1 MKLKNYI
8 LLFLS
13 FIIAIPLQG
22 ETLAWQK
29 DIPDAT
35 NVRSMSIPGAHDAAT
50 GHGFSGWSAIG
61 SLASGKTQSKKLD
74 ALFDAGVRAFD
85 LRPTH
90 KAESDGKL
98 HIYHGILKTNVTMKE
113 ALNILKDKLVA
124 NPTEFVIIVVRHE
137 NDRDDN
143 GAAWP
148 GAMTDLLAGY
158 EDYLVKFTPSLNVGA
173 ARGKMLVLTRDAF
186 DSEYAGLIERWTH
199 SDNFDEQQN
208 AQISL
213 GRNRSTLVVQDYYE
227 CESNDRKTATIQNVF
242 DYAINN
248 TDESSWVINHTSG
261 YVGNIGTETAVK
273 NLAQVTN
280 QCMVNLLAQKS
291 VDGRTGIVLMD
302 FAADSEYDKGL
313 VEAIINNNEYLKTPP
328 ISAVETISENDS
340 SADGYIYNIYGV
352 VVGEG
357 DDALS
362 TLPAGIYIKNNK
374 KILVK

>member
-1 MKLKNYI
+1 M
-8 LLFLS
+8 
-13 FIIAIPLQG
+13 QG

-35 NVRSMSIPGAHDAAT
+35 TVRSMSIPGAHDAAT
-50 GHGFSGWSAIG
+50 GHGFSGFSAIG
-61 SLASGKTQSKKLD
+61 SLVSGKTQSKKLD

-90 KAESDGKL
+90 KSKSDGKL

-124 NPTEFVIIVVRHE
+124 NPTEFVVIVMRHE
-137 NDRDDN
+137 SDSDDD

-148 GAMTDLLAGY
+148 GAMKDLLAGY

-227 CESNDRKTATIQNVF
+227 CESNDRKTATIKNVF

-261 YVGNIGTETAVK
+261 YVGNAGTESAVK
-273 NLAQVTN
+273 NLAKVTN
-280 QCMVNLLAQKS
+280 KYMVDLLAQKS
-291 VDGRTGIVLMD
+291 VNGRTGIVLMD
-302 FAADSEYDKGL
+302 FAADSDCDKGL
-313 VEAIINNNEYLKTPP
+313 VEAIISNNEYLKTPP
-328 ISAVETISENDS
+328 ISGVESVSENCS
-340 SADGYIYNIYGV
+340 QTAGLIYNMYGV

-362 TLPAGIYIKNNK
+362 TLPAGLYILNGK